1 MRRGVSCNENRFF
14 PVRIELQ
21 GVSCK
26 PYRVWV
32 CSDLLRQE
40 TTTMDP
46 LGFKVCLI
54 LAAQVLRRR
63 WRHFTTALCHFLFSN
78 SSLSLLQ
85 ILQECHF
92 DDNKKIEVKASV

>member
-1 MRRGVSCNENRFF
+1 MEVGDRISDFRVSGG
-14 PVRIELQ
+14 P
-21 GVSCK
+21 
-26 PYRVWV
+26 P
-32 CSDLLRQE
+32 LLCLLADGYLRLE
-40 TTTMDP
+40 TTSMDP

>member
-1 MRRGVSCNENRFF
+1 MTLELADVYFRREA
-14 PVRIELQ
+14 
-21 GVSCK
+21 
-26 PYRVWV
+26 
-32 CSDLLRQE
+32 
-40 TTTMDP
+40 TTMDQ
-46 LGFKVCLI
+46 LGFNVCLI

-92 DDNKKIEVKASV
+92 DDNKKNRGKGICVKKSSLFCFLLFSLLSRRQNVAVR